1 MAKHS
6 IQITDS
12 KLYES
17 IVEYC
22 KENGLKVSFLCTDML
37 RKQFLIEKFGDIP
50 FGNFQDSSLSYDN
63 KSVTSS
69 VIGPL
74 NTNGDAIVI
83 IETID
88 KNSGETT
95 IKKINMHKDPP
106 VDTQTVTAPWVPVD
120 CSLTVEEIQKLS
132 AEEIQKLSLEGE
144 NNNVIITS
152 PLTKEID
159 GRYTQKE
166 VPDKFYS
173 EIKVEDVNKE
183 AEETQKHTEKPKKRR
198 L

>member
-50 FGNFQDSSLSYDN
+50 FANFQDSSVSYDD

-74 NTNGDAIVI
+74 NTNGDATVIV
-83 IETID
+83 ETID
-88 KNSGETT
+88 KNSGERAV
-95 IKKINMHKDPP
+95 KKINMHKDPP
-106 VDTQTVTAPWVPVD
+106 VDTQIVTAPWVPVD
-120 CSLTVEEIQKLS
+120 CTLTVEER
-132 AEEIQKLSLEGE
+132 QKLSLEGE
-144 NNNVIITS
+144 DNNGIITS
-152 PLTKEID
+152 PIE

-173 EIKVEDVNKE
+173 EITIDSANK
-183 AEETQKHTEKPKKRR
+183 ASEETQKHTEKPKKRR

>member
-6 IQITDS
+6 VQITDS

-50 FGNFQDSSLSYDN
+50 FGNFQGNSVSYDD

-74 NTNGDAIVI
+74 NTSGDAIV
-83 IETID
+83 
-88 KNSGETT
+88 
-95 IKKINMHKDPP
+95 
-106 VDTQTVTAPWVPVD
+106 
-120 CSLTVEEIQKLS
+120 LEE
-132 AEEIQKLSLEGE
+132 E
-144 NNNVIITS
+144 NNNVIIS
-152 PLTKEID
+152 PPLTQEIE

-166 VPDKFYS
+166 APDKFYS
-173 EIKVEDVNKE
+173 EITIDSVNKS

-198 L
+198 I

>member
-50 FGNFQDSSLSYDN
+50 FGDFQDNSVPYDD

-69 VIGPL
+69 V
-74 NTNGDAIVI
+74 
-83 IETID
+83 
-88 KNSGETT
+88 
-95 IKKINMHKDPP
+95 
-106 VDTQTVTAPWVPVD
+106 DTPMVFVPWVPVD
-120 CSLTVEEIQKLS
+120 CTLTVEER
-132 AEEIQKLSLEGE
+132 QKLSLEGE
-144 NNNVIITS
+144 NNNAIIS
-152 PLTKEID
+152 PSKEID
-159 GRYTQKE
+159 DKYTQKK

-173 EIKVEDVNKE
+173 EITIESVNKTT
-183 AEETQKHTEKPKKRR
+183 EETQKHTEKPKKRR

>member
-50 FGNFQDSSLSYDN
+50 FGSFQDSSVSYDDKN
-63 KSVTSS
+63 VTSS

-74 NTNGDAIVI
+74 NTNGDAIVVV
-83 IETID
+83 ETID
-88 KNSGETT
+88 KNSDET
-95 IKKINMHKDPP
+95 
-106 VDTQTVTAPWVPVD
+106 
-120 CSLTVEEIQKLS
+120 
-132 AEEIQKLSLEGE
+132 AEEKQKLSLEGE
-144 NNNVIITS
+144 DNSIITS
-152 PLTKEID
+152 PIE

-166 VPDKFYS
+166 VPNKFYS
-173 EIKVEDVNKE
+173 EITIDSANK
-183 AEETQKHTEKPKKRR
+183 ASEETQKHTEKPKKRR

>member
-6 IQITDS
+6 IQITDN

-50 FGNFQDSSLSYDN
+50 FGNFQDSSVSYDD

-74 NTNGDAIVI
+74 NTNGDAIVVV
-83 IETID
+83 ETID
-88 KNSGETT
+88 KNSDET
-95 IKKINMHKDPP
+95 
-106 VDTQTVTAPWVPVD
+106 
-120 CSLTVEEIQKLS
+120 
-132 AEEIQKLSLEGE
+132 AEEKQKLSLESE
-144 NNNVIITS
+144 NNNNVIITS
-152 PLTKEID
+152 PLDKEIE

-166 VPDKFYS
+166 IPNKFYS
-173 EIKVEDVNKE
+173 EITIDSANKA

>member
-50 FGNFQDSSLSYDN
+50 FGNFQDSSVSYDD

-74 NTNGDAIVI
+74 NTNGDAIVVV
-83 IETID
+83 ETID
-88 KNSGETT
+88 KNSDET
-95 IKKINMHKDPP
+95 
-106 VDTQTVTAPWVPVD
+106 
-120 CSLTVEEIQKLS
+120 
-132 AEEIQKLSLEGE
+132 AEEKQKLSLESE
-144 NNNVIITS
+144 NNNNVIITS
-152 PLTKEID
+152 PLDKEIE

-166 VPDKFYS
+166 IPNKFYS
-173 EIKVEDVNKE
+173 EITIDSANK
-183 AEETQKHTEKPKKRR
+183 ASEETQKHTEKPKKRR

>member
-50 FGNFQDSSLSYDN
+50 FGNFQDSSAPYDD

-69 VIGPL
+69 V
-74 NTNGDAIVI
+74 
-83 IETID
+83 
-88 KNSGETT
+88 
-95 IKKINMHKDPP
+95 
-106 VDTQTVTAPWVPVD
+106 DTPMVVVPWVPVD
-120 CSLTVEEIQKLS
+120 CTLTVEER
-132 AEEIQKLSLEGE
+132 QKLSLEDE
-144 NNNVIITS
+144 DNNSIITS
-152 PLTKEID
+152 PIE

-166 VPDKFYS
+166 IPNKFYS
-173 EIKVEDVNKE
+173 EITIDSANK
-183 AEETQKHTEKPKKRR
+183 ASEETQKHTEKPKKRR

>member
-50 FGNFQDSSLSYDN
+50 FGNFQDNSVSYDD
-63 KSVTSS
+63 KSATSS

-74 NTNGDAIVI
+74 NTNGDAIVVV
-83 IETID
+83 ETID
-88 KNSGETT
+88 KNSDET
-95 IKKINMHKDPP
+95 
-106 VDTQTVTAPWVPVD
+106 
-120 CSLTVEEIQKLS
+120 
-132 AEEIQKLSLEGE
+132 AEEKQKLSLESE
-144 NNNVIITS
+144 NNNNVIITS
-152 PLTKEID
+152 PLDKEIE
-159 GRYTQKE
+159 GKYTQKE
-166 VPDKFYS
+166 VPNKFYS
-173 EIKVEDVNKE
+173 EITIESVNKA

>member
-6 IQITDS
+6 IQITDN

-50 FGNFQDSSLSYDN
+50 FGNFQDNSVSYDD
-63 KSVTSS
+63 KSATSS

-74 NTNGDAIVI
+74 NTNGDAIVVV
-83 IETID
+83 ETID
-88 KNSGETT
+88 KNSDET
-95 IKKINMHKDPP
+95 
-106 VDTQTVTAPWVPVD
+106 
-120 CSLTVEEIQKLS
+120 
-132 AEEIQKLSLEGE
+132 AEEKQKLSLESE
-144 NNNVIITS
+144 NNNNVIITS
-152 PLTKEID
+152 PLDKEIE
-159 GRYTQKE
+159 GKYTQKE
-166 VPDKFYS
+166 VPNKFYS
-173 EIKVEDVNKE
+173 EITIDSANK
-183 AEETQKHTEKPKKRR
+183 ASEETQKHTEKPKKRR

>member
-50 FGNFQDSSLSYDN
+50 FGNFQDSSVSYDD

-69 VIGPL
+69 I
-74 NTNGDAIVI
+74 
-83 IETID
+83 
-88 KNSGETT
+88 
-95 IKKINMHKDPP
+95 
-106 VDTQTVTAPWVPVD
+106 DTQIVTVPWIPVD
-120 CSLTVEEIQKLS
+120 CTLTVEERQKLS
-132 AEEIQKLSLEGE
+132 AEERRKLSLEGE
-144 NNNVIITS
+144 DNSIITS
-152 PLTKEID
+152 PIE

-166 VPDKFYS
+166 VPNKFYS
-173 EIKVEDVNKE
+173 EITIDSANKA
-183 AEETQKHTEKPKKRR
+183 AEEAQKHTEKPKKRR

>member
-50 FGNFQDSSLSYDN
+50 FGNFQDSSSVSYDD

-69 VIGPL
+69 V
-74 NTNGDAIVI
+74 
-83 IETID
+83 
-88 KNSGETT
+88 
-95 IKKINMHKDPP
+95 
-106 VDTQTVTAPWVPVD
+106 DTPMVVVPWVPVD
-120 CSLTVEEIQKLS
+120 STLTVEERQKLS
-132 AEEIQKLSLEGE
+132 AEERRKLSLEGE
-144 NNNVIITS
+144 DNSIITS
-152 PLTKEID
+152 PIE

-173 EIKVEDVNKE
+173 EITIDSANKTS
-183 AEETQKHTEKPKKRR
+183 EETQKHTEKPKKRR

>member
-50 FGNFQDSSLSYDN
+50 FGNFQDSSLSYDD

-83 IETID
+83 AETID

-95 IKKINMHKDPP
+95 IKKIN
-106 VDTQTVTAPWVPVD
+106 T
-120 CSLTVEEIQKLS
+120 SN
-132 AEEIQKLSLEGE
+132 LE
-144 NNNVIITS
+144 VFII
-152 PLTKEID
+152 
-159 GRYTQKE
+159 
-166 VPDKFYS
+166 
-173 EIKVEDVNKE
+173 IKYY
-183 AEETQKHTEKPKKRR
+183 
-198 L
+198 

>member
-50 FGNFQDSSLSYDN
+50 FGNFQDSSAPYDD

-69 VIGPL
+69 V
-74 NTNGDAIVI
+74 
-83 IETID
+83 
-88 KNSGETT
+88 
-95 IKKINMHKDPP
+95 
-106 VDTQTVTAPWVPVD
+106 DTPMVVVPWVPVD
-120 CSLTVEEIQKLS
+120 CTLTVEER
-132 AEEIQKLSLEGE
+132 QKLSLEDE
-144 NNNVIITS
+144 DNNSIITS
-152 PLTKEID
+152 PIEGK
-159 GRYTQKE
+159 YTQKE
-166 VPDKFYS
+166 VPNKFYS
-173 EIKVEDVNKE
+173 EITIDSANK
-183 AEETQKHTEKPKKRR
+183 ASEETQKHTEKPKKRR

>member
-1 MAKHS
+1 MAKHN

-50 FGNFQDSSLSYDN
+50 FGDFQDSSVPYDD
-63 KSVTSS
+63 KSATSS
-69 VIGPL
+69 V
-74 NTNGDAIVI
+74 
-83 IETID
+83 
-88 KNSGETT
+88 
-95 IKKINMHKDPP
+95 
-106 VDTQTVTAPWVPVD
+106 DTSMVFVPWVPVD
-120 CSLTVEEIQKLS
+120 CTLTVEER
-132 AEEIQKLSLEGE
+132 QKLSLEGE
-144 NNNVIITS
+144 NNNTIIS
-152 PLTKEID
+152 PSKEID
-159 GRYTQKE
+159 DKYTQKK

-173 EIKVEDVNKE
+173 EITIESVNKTT
-183 AEETQKHTEKPKKRR
+183 EETQKHTEKPKKRR

>member
-50 FGNFQDSSLSYDN
+50 FGNFQDSSLSYDD

-74 NTNGDAIVI
+74 NTNGDAIVVV
-83 IETID
+83 ETID
-88 KNSGETT
+88 KNSDET
-95 IKKINMHKDPP
+95 
-106 VDTQTVTAPWVPVD
+106 
-120 CSLTVEEIQKLS
+120 
-132 AEEIQKLSLEGE
+132 AEEKQKLSLESE
-144 NNNVIITS
+144 NNNNVIITS
-152 PLTKEID
+152 PLDKEIE

-166 VPDKFYS
+166 IPNKFYS
-173 EIKVEDVNKE
+173 EITIDSANK
-183 AEETQKHTEKPKKRR
+183 ASEETQKHTEKPKKRR

>member
-22 KENGLKVSFLCTDML
+22 KENGLKVSSLCTDML
-37 RKQFLIEKFGDIP
+37 KKQFLIEKFGDIP
-50 FGNFQDSSLSYDN
+50 FGDFQDNSVPYDD

-69 VIGPL
+69 V
-74 NTNGDAIVI
+74 
-83 IETID
+83 
-88 KNSGETT
+88 
-95 IKKINMHKDPP
+95 
-106 VDTQTVTAPWVPVD
+106 DTPMVFVPWVPVD
-120 CSLTVEEIQKLS
+120 CTLTVEER
-132 AEEIQKLSLEGE
+132 QKLSLEGE
-144 NNNVIITS
+144 NNNAIVYPS
-152 PLTKEID
+152 KEID
-159 GRYTQKE
+159 DKYTQKK

-173 EIKVEDVNKE
+173 EITIESVNKTT
-183 AEETQKHTEKPKKRR
+183 EETQKHTEKPKKRR

>member
-50 FGNFQDSSLSYDN
+50 FGNFQDSSVSYDD

-83 IETID
+83 VETID
-88 KNSGETT
+88 KNNGERTV
-95 IKKINMHKDPP
+95 KKINMHQGPS
-106 VDTQTVTAPWVPVD
+106 VDMQITTTPWVPVN
-120 CSLTVEEIQKLS
+120 CMLT
-132 AEEIQKLSLEGE
+132 AEERQKLSLENE
-144 NNNVIITS
+144 NNDAIMS
-152 PLTKEID
+152 PPLTKEIE
-159 GRYTQKE
+159 GRYTQKK
-166 VPDKFYS
+166 VPNEFYN
-173 EIKVEDVNKE
+173 EITIESVNKA

>member
-50 FGNFQDSSLSYDN
+50 FGNFQDSSSASYDD
-63 KSVTSS
+63 KSITSS
-69 VIGPL
+69 V
-74 NTNGDAIVI
+74 
-83 IETID
+83 
-88 KNSGETT
+88 
-95 IKKINMHKDPP
+95 
-106 VDTQTVTAPWVPVD
+106 DTPMVVVPWVPVD
-120 CSLTVEEIQKLS
+120 CTLTVEERQKLS
-132 AEEIQKLSLEGE
+132 AEERQKLSLEGE
-144 NNNVIITS
+144 DNSIITS
-152 PLTKEID
+152 PIE

-166 VPDKFYS
+166 APNKFYS
-173 EIKVEDVNKE
+173 EITVDSANKA

>member
-50 FGNFQDSSLSYDN
+50 FGNFQDSSVSYDD

-69 VIGPL
+69 V
-74 NTNGDAIVI
+74 
-83 IETID
+83 
-88 KNSGETT
+88 
-95 IKKINMHKDPP
+95 
-106 VDTQTVTAPWVPVD
+106 DTQIVTAPWIPVD
-120 CSLTVEEIQKLS
+120 CTLTVEERQNLS
-132 AEEIQKLSLEGE
+132 AEERQKLSLEGE
-144 NNNVIITS
+144 DNNGIITS
-152 PLTKEID
+152 PIES
-159 GRYTQKE
+159 RYTQKE

-173 EIKVEDVNKE
+173 EITIDSANK
-183 AEETQKHTEKPKKRR
+183 ASEETQKHTEKPKKRR

>member
-6 IQITDS
+6 IQIDDS

-50 FGNFQDSSLSYDN
+50 FGNFQDSSVSYDD

-74 NTNGDAIVI
+74 NKNGDAVVI
-83 IETID
+83 EETID

-95 IKKINMHKDPP
+95 VKKINIHKSPS
-106 VDTQTVTAPWVPVD
+106 VDTQIVTVPWVPVD
-120 CSLTVEEIQKLS
+120 SILTVEER
-132 AEEIQKLSLEGE
+132 QKLSLEE
-144 NNNVIITS
+144 NNNVIIS
-152 PLTKEID
+152 PPLTKEIE

-166 VPDKFYS
+166 VPDKFYG
-173 EIKVEDVNKE
+173 EITIDSANKA

>member
-6 IQITDS
+6 IQITDN

-22 KENGLKVSFLCTDML
+22 KENGLKVSLLCTDML
-37 RKQFLIEKFGDIP
+37 RKQFLIEKFGDTP
-50 FGNFQDSSLSYDN
+50 FGNFQDSSVPYDD

-69 VIGPL
+69 VVGPI
-74 NTNGDAIVI
+74 NTSGDAIVI
-83 IETID
+83 VETID
-88 KNSGETT
+88 KNSDERTV
-95 IKKINMHKDPP
+95 KKINMHKDPP
-106 VDTQTVTAPWVPVD
+106 VDTQIVTAPWVPVD
-120 CSLTVEEIQKLS
+120 CTLTVEEKQKLS
-132 AEEIQKLSLEGE
+132 AEERQKLSLEGE
-144 NNNVIITS
+144 DNNGIITS
-152 PLTKEID
+152 PVE

-173 EIKVEDVNKE
+173 EIKVEDINKE
-183 AEETQKHTEKPKKRR
+183 VEETQKHTEKPKKRR

>member
-50 FGNFQDSSLSYDN
+50 FGNFQDSSVPYDD

-69 VIGPL
+69 V
-74 NTNGDAIVI
+74 
-83 IETID
+83 
-88 KNSGETT
+88 
-95 IKKINMHKDPP
+95 
-106 VDTQTVTAPWVPVD
+106 DTQIVTAPWIPVD
-120 CSLTVEEIQKLS
+120 CTLTVEERQKLS
-132 AEEIQKLSLEGE
+132 AEERQKLSLEGE
-144 NNNVIITS
+144 NNNTIIS
-152 PLTKEID
+152 PSKEID
-159 GRYTQKE
+159 DKYTQKK
-166 VPDKFYS
+166 VPNNFYS
-173 EIKVEDVNKE
+173 EITIESVNKA

>member
-50 FGNFQDSSLSYDN
+50 FGNFQDSSVSYDD

-69 VIGPL
+69 V
-74 NTNGDAIVI
+74 
-83 IETID
+83 
-88 KNSGETT
+88 
-95 IKKINMHKDPP
+95 
-106 VDTQTVTAPWVPVD
+106 DTQIVTAPWVPVD
-120 CSLTVEEIQKLS
+120 CTLTVEER
-132 AEEIQKLSLEGE
+132 QKLSLEGE
-144 NNNVIITS
+144 DNNSIITS
-152 PLTKEID
+152 PIEGK
-159 GRYTQKE
+159 YTQKE
-166 VPDKFYS
+166 APNKFYS
-173 EIKVEDVNKE
+173 EITIDSANK
-183 AEETQKHTEKPKKRR
+183 ASEETQKHTEKPKKRR

>member
-50 FGNFQDSSLSYDN
+50 FGNFQDSSVSYDD

-69 VIGPL
+69 VVGPI
-74 NTNGDAIVI
+74 NTSGDAIVI
-83 IETID
+83 AETID
-88 KNSGETT
+88 KNSDERTV
-95 IKKINMHKDPP
+95 KKINMHKDPP
-106 VDTQTVTAPWVPVD
+106 VDTQIVTAPWVPVD
-120 CSLTVEEIQKLS
+120 CTLTVEEKQKLS
-132 AEEIQKLSLEGE
+132 AEERQKLSLEGE
-144 NNNVIITS
+144 DNNGIITS
-152 PLTKEID
+152 PVE

-166 VPDKFYS
+166 VPDKFYG
-173 EIKVEDVNKE
+173 EIKVEDINKE
-183 AEETQKHTEKPKKRR
+183 VEETQKHTEKPKKRR